1 MFEVENLN
9 EFINKMFTNAIKSR
23 SDVKEGI
30 VTFRKYLKE
39 TSMCDDEY
47 LRILDKIIECS
58 HELLELKKK
67 MNNLDVVFFV
77 EHTLNEQT
85 QQNNKKSTKR
95 LVKTF
100 VLDNCGSSGY
110 SSSCGTSSSS
120 SDRCGGGGYTSRC

>member
-23 SDVKEGI
+23 SDVKEGL
-30 VTFRKYLKE
+30 VNFRKYLKE

-47 LRILDKIIECS
+47 LRVLDKIIECS

-85 QQNNKKSTKR
+85 QQNKKGTKR
-95 LVKTF
+95 LVKI
-100 VLDNCGSSGY
+100 VVSDNCG

-120 SDRCGGGGYTSRC
+120 SDRCGGGGGYTSRC